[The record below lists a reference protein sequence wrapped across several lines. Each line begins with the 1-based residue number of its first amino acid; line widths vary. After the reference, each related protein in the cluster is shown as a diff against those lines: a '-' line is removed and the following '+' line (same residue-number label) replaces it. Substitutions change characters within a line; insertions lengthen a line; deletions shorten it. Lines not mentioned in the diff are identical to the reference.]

1 MDQLLSPFTK
11 HQLLP
16 QEERLEIKRSK
27 QDLLIGIPC
36 ETEHQEKRICLT
48 PDAVAGITAHGH
60 RVIIQKGA
68 GLGSSFTDRQYSDAG
83 AELTADREK
92 VFSCPTIVKVAPP
105 SLEEIALLKPQSVLI
120 SALQLKTRNKEYFK
134 KLSEKKITA
143 LAFEF
148 IKDEHGLYSFIS
160 ALSEISGIASVL
172 IAAELLSSGANRT
185 GQLFG
190 NVTGVPPVD
199 VVILGAG
206 NVGQAATRTA
216 LGLGATVKVFDNS
229 ISNLKQLQN
238 NLGTFIYTS
247 TLQPKY
253 LAKALLRC
261 DVVIGA
267 LTGENRAPVVVT
279 QTMVENMKPGAV
291 IIDVSIDMGG
301 CFETSEV
308 TTHDKPTFEKYGI
321 THYCVPNLPSR
332 YSKTATIS
340 LSNIFTNYLIDIAD
354 NGGIEHAIRTD
365 LGLKC
370 GVYLYHGVVTN
381 NSVAQW
387 YDLPGSDVNLLIF

>member
-1 MDQLLSPFTK
+1 
-11 HQLLP
+11 
-16 QEERLEIKRSK
+16 
-27 QDLLIGIPC
+27 
-36 ETEHQEKRICLT
+36 
-48 PDAVAGITAHGH
+48 
-60 RVIIQKGA
+60 
-68 GLGSSFTDRQYSDAG
+68 
-83 AELTADREK
+83 
-92 VFSCPTIVKVAPP
+92 
-105 SLEEIALLKPQSVLI
+105 
-120 SALQLKTRNKEYFK
+120 
-134 KLSEKKITA
+134 
-143 LAFEF
+143 
-148 IKDEHGLYSFIS
+148 
-160 ALSEISGIASVL
+160 L

-199 VVILGAG
+199 VVVLGAG
-206 NVGQAATRTA
+206 NVGQTATRTA

-238 NLGTFIYTS
+238 NLGTYIYTS

-279 QTMVENMKPGAV
+279 QTMVENMKPGAI

-301 CFETSEV
+301 CFETSEI

-340 LSNIFTNYLIDIAD
+340 LSNIFTNYLLNIAD